1 LNTILNKKVKHVQL
15 GHIEYKKALEIQE
28 EIFQK
33 TIKKKIENRKNETN
47 ILTENYVISC
57 SHPHVYTIGK
67 SGDEKNLLL
76 DKEVIKKKKLEFFKI
91 SRGGDIT
98 YHGPG
103 QIVVYPIIDL
113 ENFFTDIHL
122 YLRKLEEAV
131 IKTLKSFKIKSGRI
145 KDHTGVWVNHK
156 SEKAKKICAMG
167 VKSSR
172 WVTMHGLALNVK
184 TDLNYFNNIIPCGI
198 NDKTVTSIENELN
211 TSLSL
216 KKVENEIIKN
226 LFKVF
231 KFDSYIN

>member
-1 LNTILNKKVKHVQL
+1 MNTILNNKVKHLQL

-33 TIKKKIENRKNETN
+33 TIKTKIENRKNETN

-76 DKEVIKKKKLEFFKI
+76 DKEMIKKKKLDYFKI

-103 QIVVYPIIDL
+103 QIVIYPIIDL

-131 IKTLKSFKIKSGRI
+131 INTLEAFKI
-145 KDHTGVWVNHK
+145 
-156 SEKAKKICAMG
+156 
-167 VKSSR
+167 
-172 WVTMHGLALNVK
+172 
-184 TDLNYFNNIIPCGI
+184 FNF
-198 NDKTVTSIENELN
+198 T
-211 TSLSL
+211 
-216 KKVENEIIKN
+216 
-226 LFKVF
+226 
-231 KFDSYIN
+231 

>member
-1 LNTILNKKVKHVQL
+1 MNTILNKKVKHIQL

-33 TIKKKIENRKNETN
+33 TIKTKIENRKNETN
-47 ILTENYVISC
+47 LLTENHVISC

-76 DKEVIKKKKLEFFKI
+76 DKEIIKKKNLDYFKI

-103 QIVVYPIIDL
+103 QIVIYPIIDL

-131 IKTLKSFKIKSGRI
+131 IKTLESFKIKSGRI
-145 KDHTGVWVNHK
+145 KNHTGVWVNYK
-156 SEKAKKICAMG
+156 SKKAKKICAMG

-184 TDLNYFNNIIPCGI
+184 TDLNYFDNIIPCGI
-198 NDKTVTSIENELN
+198 NDKAVTSIENELD

-216 KKVENEIIKN
+216 KKVEKEIIKN
-226 LFKVF
+226 LFRVF
-231 KFDSYIN
+231 KFHLDKN

>member
-1 LNTILNKKVKHVQL
+1 
-15 GHIEYKKALEIQE
+15 
-28 EIFQK
+28 
-33 TIKKKIENRKNETN
+33 
-47 ILTENYVISC
+47 
-57 SHPHVYTIGK
+57 
-67 SGDEKNLLL
+67 
-76 DKEVIKKKKLEFFKI
+76 
-91 SRGGDIT
+91 
-98 YHGPG
+98 
-103 QIVVYPIIDL
+103 
-113 ENFFTDIHL
+113 
-122 YLRKLEEAV
+122 
-131 IKTLKSFKIKSGRI
+131 
-145 KDHTGVWVNHK
+145 
-156 SEKAKKICAMG
+156 MG

>member
-1 LNTILNKKVKHVQL
+1 LNTILNKKVKHIQL

-33 TIKKKIENRKNETN
+33 TIKTKIENRKNESN
-47 ILTENYVISC
+47 LLTENHVISC

-76 DKEVIKKKKLEFFKI
+76 DKEIIKKKNLDYFKI

-103 QIVVYPIIDL
+103 QIVIYPIIDL

-131 IKTLKSFKIKSGRI
+131 IKTLKFFKIKSGRI
-145 KDHTGVWVNHK
+145 KNHTGVWVNYK
-156 SEKAKKICAMG
+156 SKKAKKICAMG

-184 TDLNYFNNIIPCGI
+184 TDLNYFDNIIPCGI
-198 NDKTVTSIENELN
+198 NDKAVTSIENELD

-216 KKVENEIIKN
+216 RKVEKEIIKN

-231 KFDSYIN
+231 KFDLDKN